1 LGVLPGAAFAAS
13 HTRLGPGDALVFYSD
28 GATEARSADD
38 EELGFDGLDRV
49 LRQSGADTADALVA
63 TVVDAVDRWAAG
75 ADAEDDDLT
84 VVAVR
89 REG

>member
-1 LGVLPGAAFAAS
+1 
-13 HTRLGPGDALVFYSD
+13 VFYSD

-38 EELGFDGLDRV
+38 EELDFDGLDRV

-75 ADAEDDDLT
+75 SDAEEDDLT

-89 REG
+89 REVSGGSEAR